1 MKLRIFC
8 FIVLLC
14 VINSA
19 CNQAQ
24 PTLQISTTEPASTPT
39 IAVTPTILP
48 SSTIEATPAP
58 QLIEVQGR
66 KLSIQCLGSRS
77 PAVILE
83 SGLGVYSGTWYK
95 VVPEVAKFTKVCVY
109 DRYGL
114 GLSEHPLTPRTS
126 DHMVAELHE
135 LLSKAQVPA
144 PYILVGQSFGGLNIH
159 LFASMYPQEVV
170 GLVFVDAIHPDFDKR
185 LEPLLSP
192 AQAQQRRDDL
202 ELNQEGIKFKGI
214 LASEDQVRAA
224 GPVPDVP
231 IIVIRHGIP
240 FEGGADWPTEK
251 VEALWE
257 ELQNGLATLSSQG
270 KVIVAE
276 NSHHRIEEDRP
287 DVVIAAIQEIFNKV
301 HK

>member
-1 MKLRIFC
+1 MRPGIVC

-14 VINSA
+14 LINSA

-24 PTLQISTTEPASTPT
+24 PTLQIPTIEPTSTLTIVPTPT
-39 IAVTPTILP
+39 VQPT
-48 SSTIEATPAP
+48 STIEPTPAP

-66 KLSIQCLGSRS
+66 KLSIQCLGDGS
-77 PAVILE
+77 PVVILE

-95 VVPEVAKFTKVCVY
+95 VVPEIAKFTRVCIY

-114 GLSEHPLTPRTS
+114 GLSEPPLTPRTS

-135 LLSKAQVPA
+135 LLTKAQVSP

-159 LFASMYPQEVV
+159 LFASTYPQEVV
-170 GLVFVDAIHPDFDKR
+170 GLVFVDAIHPDFDNR

-192 AQAQQRRDDL
+192 AQAQQRREDL
-202 ELNQEGIKFKGI
+202 ELNQEGIKFKDI

-257 ELQNGLATLSSQG
+257 ELQNDLATLSSQG
-270 KVIVAE
+270 KVILAE

-287 DVVIAAIQEIFNKV
+287 DVVIAAIQEIFKQV